1 VTGFVAVS
9 GLLVVVGLALLAF
22 GLLRRRQAQGQGQA
36 LDRNAENVVIARE
49 RLREL
54 RADLNEGRVSEAE
67 FAARREELESALI
80 DDIADDGAEAVQ
92 ERSVWYGRWTVAA
105 LLVVL
110 PWVTVGVYLAVG
122 TPSALT
128 GTPQVRA
135 STNPHGTG
143 MASGE
148 DAPSVQELVGRLEER
163 LRQEPDNAEGWTLLA
178 RTYMSME
185 RYPDAVKAFER
196 VQTLVGDQSE
206 VLLGLADAIAMT
218 QGGRLTGRPAT
229 LIDKAL
235 ELNPNAPIGLWLGGM
250 AAEEQGNF
258 ERALTL
264 WQRLEP
270 LVADDPQSSQQVRA
284 MIARVAQ
291 KAGVEVPAQ
300 VAAAAPPTDSTD
312 TGQGGGGAA
321 LTVDVS
327 LDPALKARVSPDD
340 TVFVYAKATEGP
352 PMPLAIA
359 RHRVADLPL
368 RVKLDD
374 SMAMMPAMRL
384 SQFPQVEVIAR
395 VSKAGSAMPQTGDL
409 VGSRSP
415 VSPASTEQVAIV
427 INDVIP

>member
-1 VTGFVAVS
+1 MTGFILFA
-9 GLLVVVGLALLAF
+9 GLMVLAGLVLLAL
-22 GLLRRRQAQGQGQA
+22 GLLRGRLAREQGQA

-54 RADLNEGRVSEAE
+54 RTDLNEGRISEAE
-67 FAARREELESALI
+67 FAARREELEAALI
-80 DDIADDGAEAVQ
+80 DDIVDDGAEAVQ

-105 LLVVL
+105 LLVML
-110 PWVTVGVYLAVG
+110 PWVTVAVYLAVG

-128 GTPQVRA
+128 GAAPARA
-135 STNPHGTG
+135 GTSPHGNG
-143 MASGE
+143 GAPGQ
-148 DAPSVQELVGRLEER
+148 DAPSVQELVGRLEAR
-163 LRQEPDNAEGWTLLA
+163 LREEPDNAEGWTLLA

-185 RYPDAVKAFER
+185 RYPDAVQAFEKVR
-196 VQTLVGDQSE
+196 ALAGDQPQ

-218 QGGRLTGRPAT
+218 QGGRLSGRPAS
-229 LIDKAL
+229 LIDQAL

-250 AAEEQGNF
+250 AAEEQGDYQ
-258 ERALTL
+258 RALAL

-270 LVADDPQSSQQVRA
+270 LVADDPESSQQVRT
-284 MIARVAQ
+284 MIARVAHE
-291 KAGVEVPAQ
+291 AGTEVPAQ
-300 VAAAAPPTDSTD
+300 VASAAPSTESSP
-312 TGQGGGGAA
+312 GGEGAAA
-321 LTVDVS
+321 LTVDVT
-327 LDPALKARVSPDD
+327 LDPALKPRASPDD
-340 TVFVYAKATEGP
+340 TVFVYAKATKGP

-384 SQFPQVEVIAR
+384 SKFPQVEVIAR
-395 VSKAGSAMPQTGDL
+395 VSKAGSAMPQSGDL

-427 INDVIP
+427 IDGVVP

>member
-1 VTGFVAVS
+1 VTGFIVLS
-9 GLLVVVGLALLAF
+9 GLMVVGGLALLVF
-22 GLLRRRQAQGQGQA
+22 GLLRGRQAQE

-49 RLREL
+49 RLRDL
-54 RADLNEGRVSEAE
+54 KADLTEGRISEAE
-67 FAARREELESALI
+67 YAARREELEAALI
-80 DDIADDGAEAVQ
+80 DDMADAGAQAVQ

-105 LLVVL
+105 LLVML

-128 GTPQVRA
+128 GTPPVRA
-135 STNPHGTG
+135 SANPHGTG
-143 MASGE
+143 GASGE
-148 DAPSVQELVGRLEER
+148 DAPSVRELVGRLEER

-196 VQTLVGDQSE
+196 AETLVGDQPE

-229 LIDKAL
+229 LIDRAL

-250 AAEEQGNF
+250 AAEDQGDY
-258 ERALTL
+258 ERALAL

-270 LVADDPQSSQQVRA
+270 LVAGDPQSAQQVRA
-284 MIARVAQ
+284 MIVRVAGE
-291 KAGVEVPAQ
+291 AGKEVPTQ
-300 VAAAAPPTDSTD
+300 VATAPPPTDTV
-312 TGQGGGGAA
+312 QGDGGAA
-321 LTVDVS
+321 LTVDVT
-327 LDPALKARVSPDD
+327 LDPALKGQVSPDD

-384 SQFPQVEVIAR
+384 SKFPQVEVIAR
-395 VSKAGSAMPQTGDL
+395 VSKAGSAMPQSGDL
-409 VGSRSP
+409 MGSRSP
-415 VSPASTEQVAIV
+415 VSPASDEQVAIV
-427 INDVIP
+427 IDGVIP